1 MNSAATI
8 ETALASLVAAM
19 GNHGIDHLEVIV
31 VDGNSRDGTIERVLN
46 WRAALPQLRVVS
58 QQSMGLGA
66 ARNEGLALVSAP
78 LIGFCDADDAWTK
91 DALDIRLRLLSEFPM
106 AFAVTGHVE
115 FVALDGDS
123 TGAPMRRQSGTRHP
137 GYTPGAMLFRREAL
151 ASLGR
156 LDEDLSVGADSDWIL
171 RGIMALGRPPVSE
184 RTVLQKGLRA
194 GSLSTDTVTYRQE
207 MLQVAR
213 RFIQRKKQLTA
224 E

>member
-1 MNSAATI
+1 MNAAATI

-19 GNHGIDHLEVIV
+19 ANHGVDRLEVIV
-31 VDGNSRDGTIERVLN
+31 VDGKSCDGTIERVWN
-46 WRAALPQLRVVS
+46 WRAALPLLRVVP
-58 QQSMGLGA
+58 QQSTGLGA

-91 DALDIRLRLLSEFPM
+91 DAVDVRLGLLSQFPM
-106 AFAVTGHVE
+106 AFAATGHVE
-115 FVALDGDS
+115 FVALDGES

-137 GYTPGAMLFRREAL
+137 GFTPGAMLFRQEAL
-151 ASLGR
+151 ARLGP
-156 LDEDLSVGADSDWIL
+156 LDAGLSVGADSDWIL
-171 RGIMALGRPPVSE
+171 RGMMAFGHPPISE

-194 GSLSTDTVTYRQE
+194 GSLSTDTATYRQE

-213 RFIQRKKQLTA
+213 RFIQRKKQQTT